1 MIQKKGIPL
10 WCSSKGKFNNSITNF
25 SHLLPLTMEDEQ
37 FKKFLRKISD
47 TKTKENIKLM
57 KFLYQRKTP
66 RSIDLIYE
74 QFQ

>member
-1 MIQKKGIPL
+1 
-10 WCSSKGKFNNSITNF
+10 
-25 SHLLPLTMEDEQ
+25 MEDEQ